1 MATSSAPRRSAS
13 TAVCCCRA
21 AAAVAAV
28 VVLQLVPLCRAVTDT
43 GRVCEPIRIEMCK
56 DIGYNVTGMPNLV
69 GHELQQD
76 AQLQLQTF
84 KPLVQYGC
92 ASQLKFFLCSV
103 YVPMCTE
110 KVPQPIG
117 PCRPLCE
124 SVRSRC
130 QPVLQEFGF
139 PWPAALNCS
148 KFPPQNNHRHMCMDG
163 PAPDESDRYR
173 PGLRPKPPRLNR
185 KPAVERPRQRGLCD
199 AFHYGERY
207 FYYINST
214 QRCAHLCDRDILFT
228 QENKRFAEIWTT
240 LWACFC
246 FFSTLFTLVNFF
258 VDPGR
263 FHYPERCIIY
273 LSGCYNVYSVA
284 HFVRLLLGRSSV
296 SCHMDSQHEVSI
308 LIQEGLDNINCTVVF
323 MLLYYFGMASATWWV
338 VLTVTWLLSAG
349 LRWSH
354 ERVQKHMTIFH
365 FVAWVLPAVQTMVI
379 LVMRVVDADELTGTC
394 FVGNQNSAALLGFVV
409 LPSSVY
415 LFVGT
420 LFLLWGIIVMLR
432 TRDAIP
438 KADKLELIMIRVG
451 IFAVLYMVPATC
463 VLASYIYEYSN
474 RDAWQA
480 ASSANRPNVEVF
492 TLRIFMALVVGI
504 TTGVWTWSSRASL
517 DACRRSVS
525 PQYVEHKPP
534 PQHKVVF
541 TAAHVY
547 QQHQQQKPM
556 LKRTVS
562 ADKQQYKRVF
572 RVKGGSETTV

>member
-1 MATSSAPRRSAS
+1 MATSSAPRRSA
-13 TAVCCCRA
+13 TAVCSPR
-21 AAAVAAV
+21 VAA
-28 VVLQLVPLCRAVTDT
+28 LLLLLLPACCAVTDS
-43 GRVCEPIRIEMCK
+43 GRICEPIRIEMCK

-185 KPAVERPRQRGLCD
+185 KPPVERPRQRGLCD
-199 AFHYGERY
+199 AYHYGERY

-228 QENKRFAEIWTT
+228 QENKRFAEIWMT

-246 FFSTLFTLVNFF
+246 FFSTLFTLVNFL
-258 VDPGR
+258 VDPSR
-263 FHYPERCIIY
+263 FHYPERGIVY
-273 LSGCYNVYSVA
+273 LSGCYNVYSA
-284 HFVRLLLGRSSV
+284 AYFVRLLMGRSSV

-338 VLTVTWLLSAG
+338 VLTVTWFLSAG
-349 LRWSH
+349 LRWSP
-354 ERVQKHMTIFH
+354 ERVQRHVTAFH
-365 FVAWVLPAVQTMVI
+365 FFAWVPPAVQTIVI

-394 FVGNQNSAALLGFVV
+394 FVGNQNISALLGFVV
-409 LPSSVY
+409 MPSIVY
-415 LFVGT
+415 LVIGA
-420 LFLLWGIIVMLR
+420 LFLLWGFLVMFRSRESVALGH
-432 TRDAIP
+432 IP
-438 KADKLELIMIRVG
+438 KADKLELIMVRVG
-451 IFAVLYMVPATC
+451 IFAVLYMVPASC
-463 VLASYIYEYSN
+463 VLASYIYEYTN
-474 RDAWQA
+474 REDWLAA
-480 ASSANRPNVEVF
+480 ASALRPNVEVF

-504 TTGVWTWSSRASL
+504 TTGLWTWSSRAPL
-517 DACRRSVS
+517 TACRRTTVA
-525 PQYVEHKPP
+525 QYVDHKPP
-534 PQHKVVF
+534 PHKVVF
-541 TAAHVY
+541 PPPHVY
-547 QQHQQQKPM
+547 QQQQQPM
-556 LKRTVS
+556 LKRTITVE
-562 ADKQQYKRVF
+562 KPKRVF